1 MDFSGQTVLVTGA
14 AGTVGRA
21 VAMAFHSRG
30 AQLALIDLDERALL
44 QVYAETG
51 LTSDCGASF
60 LALNLLDKDALS
72 RQIQRVPQIDVLC
85 NIAGG
90 FTMGSPVHETG
101 EDTWLAMINI
111 NASTI
116 LSTARAVVPA
126 MLARGSGR
134 IINVAAGAAL
144 CGAASMGAYAAAK
157 SAVLRLT
164 ESMSAELR
172 ERGIH
177 VNCVLPS
184 IVDTPQNR
192 RDMPAA
198 DHGRWVS
205 PAALADVIVFLAS
218 PSAAAIH
225 GACIP
230 VRGLS

>member
-1 MDFSGQTVLVTGA
+1 MEFSGQTVVVTGA

-21 VAMAFHSRG
+21 VALAFRRRG
-30 AQLALIDLDERALL
+30 AQLVLIDVDGRAL
-44 QVYAETG
+44 VEACAEAGIAQSEAT
-51 LTSDCGASF
+51 F
-60 LALNLLDKDALS
+60 LALNLLDKEAMS
-72 RQIQRVPQIDVLC
+72 RQFRGFTRIDVLC
-85 NIAGG
+85 NIAGA
-90 FTMGSPVHETG
+90 FTMGSPVHETD
-101 EDTWLAMINI
+101 EDTWSAMINV

-116 LSTARAVVPA
+116 LSTARVVVPG
-126 MLARGSGR
+126 MLEQGSGC
-134 IINVAAGAAL
+134 IVNIGAGAAL
-144 CGAASMGAYAAAK
+144 SGTASMGAYAAAK

-172 ERGIH
+172 DRGIR

-192 RDMPAA
+192 RDLPSA
-198 DHGRWVS
+198 DPGRWVS